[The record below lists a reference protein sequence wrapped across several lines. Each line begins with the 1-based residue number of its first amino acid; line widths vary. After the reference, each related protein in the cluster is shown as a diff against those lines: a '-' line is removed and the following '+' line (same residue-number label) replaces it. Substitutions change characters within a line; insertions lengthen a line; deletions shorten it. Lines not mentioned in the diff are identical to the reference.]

1 MAHSSRRHKIFETA
15 ITIEDKNI
23 NRQQLPTELQIV
35 RCILAHSKFD
45 LSTIN
50 DAISDVI
57 DQIRL
62 IYERAAIPTLDIRLL
77 KIRIRRVYSDYEKIN
92 KISAD
97 RKNFEEKR
105 KKYLDEANKLMDVI
119 GDTSACC
126 EEDIK
131 FIENMKTSRTM
142 VMAGKDLLTQ
152 RQAQEEIERKHRA
165 MAREINEKQE
175 ISSFFA
181 NDTIDESNE
190 NQNDD
195 NLYEEKRMHCREK
208 KRLFY
213 YYPT

>member
-50 DAISDVI
+50 DAISDVF

-152 RQAQEEIERKHRA
+152 RQAQEEIER
-165 MAREINEKQE
+165 
-175 ISSFFA
+175 
-181 NDTIDESNE
+181 
-190 NQNDD
+190 
-195 NLYEEKRMHCREK
+195 EK
-208 KRLFY
+208 KNWKGSKDKLKKK
-213 YYPT
+213 